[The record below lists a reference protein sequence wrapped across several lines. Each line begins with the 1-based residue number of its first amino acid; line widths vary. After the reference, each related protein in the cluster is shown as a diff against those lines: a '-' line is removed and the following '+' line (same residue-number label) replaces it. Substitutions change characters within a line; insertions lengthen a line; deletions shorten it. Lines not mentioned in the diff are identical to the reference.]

1 MTRLFIIA
9 SFIIS
14 ATFCHAQ
21 IKVTFEQTYDAGA
34 LYGYMNGGSELYK
47 EYQFQKLTVQEL
59 EVDGQELKFE
69 CFEMASPS
77 LAFGIFS
84 VNVYQCHSAENNLL
98 PHLCATDYQLQAVY
112 GNRYLSIINNTGSS
126 DAQKAAEKVLHSFM
140 ENTPENHDPLL
151 PKYITQLNPDNIMY
165 MNGMLAMENRAA
177 QWTGLYQQLE
187 LNSCYILKWKTSKV
201 SVMVF
206 QADKKSIS
214 DLADE
219 NYLVKQK
226 KGAAYVAPKGYDDAF
241 INQLFKTL

>member
-21 IKVTFEQTYDAGA
+21 IKVTSEQTYDAGA

-59 EVDGQELKFE
+59 EIEGQELKFE
-69 CFEMASPS
+69 CFEMATPI
-77 LAFGIFS
+77 LAYGIFS
-84 VNVYQCHSAENNLL
+84 VNVYQCQSAENSLL
-98 PHLCATDYQLQAVY
+98 PYLCATDYQLQAVY
-112 GNRYLSIINNTGSS
+112 GNKYLSIINNTGSS
-126 DAQKAAEKVLHSFM
+126 DAQKVAEKILHSFM
-140 ENTPENHDPLL
+140 ENNHEKHDALL
-151 PKYITQLNPDNIMY
+151 PKCITRLKADQVMY

-177 QWTGLYQQLE
+177 QWTELYQQLE
-187 LNSCYILKWKTSKV
+187 LHNCYIIKWKASIV

-206 QADKKSIS
+206 QADKKSIN
-214 DLADE
+214 DFADE
-219 NYLVKQK
+219 SYLVKQK
-226 KGAAYVAPKGYDDAF
+226 KSVAYIAIKGYDDAF